1 MLIKA
6 ADDKQAD
13 LDALADLLTRPDV
26 NGATRKRIDQEIRTI
41 RAGVKGERDA
51 AYEIDFFCRDRPNW
65 AVLHDLR
72 IEVDGLVAQIDHLL
86 ISRLLIFWVCESKHF
101 AEGVAINDHGE
112 WQRYWNGRARGM
124 ASPVEQNRKH
134 TVTLRRLFDSGL
146 VTLPRRLGI
155 TLKPDFRSLILVSNE
170 ARIARPRREA
180 KVDGLDTVIKAEL
193 LAQTIDKQL
202 NQANPLILSR
212 LISTADLERLARD
225 LAALHRPSHVDWA
238 ARFGLPAEPLRSTL
252 ALRARDVQPTP
263 AEKVPPAT
271 HEAQKPKLVCAV
283 CGERV
288 SYTVARF
295 CWFNKPRFGGRI
307 LCMDCQRR
315 EPAVTPSQS
324 PARSGP
330 R

>member
-41 RAGVKGERDA
+41 RAGVRGERDA
-51 AYEIDFFCRDRPNW
+51 AYEIDFFCRDRPKW

-112 WQRYWNGRARGM
+112 WQRYWNGRAQGM

-134 TVTLRRLFDSGL
+134 TVTLRRLFDSGI

-155 TLKPDFRSLILVSNE
+155 TLKPDYRSLILVSNE

-180 KVDGLDTVIKAEL
+180 KLDGLDTVIKAEQ

-202 NQANPLILSR
+202 NQANPLILAR
-212 LISTADLERLARD
+212 LISTTDLERLARD

-238 ARFGLPAEPLRSTL
+238 ARFGLGPEPQHATRDPRTQEISST
-252 ALRARDVQPTP
+252 ATGEVPSPTQ
-263 AEKVPPAT
+263 
-271 HEAQKPKLVCAV
+271 EAQKQRLVCAV

-288 SYTVARF
+288 SITVARF

-307 LCMDCQRR
+307 LCMDCQKRA
-315 EPAVTPSQS
+315 PAAAQS
-324 PARSGP
+324 SSPPA
-330 R
+330 

>member
-13 LDALADLLTRPDV
+13 LDALAYLLTRPDV
-26 NGATRKRIDQEIRTI
+26 NGATRRRIDQEIRTI

-72 IEVDGLVAQIDHLL
+72 LEVDGLVAQIDHLL

-112 WQRYWNGRARGM
+112 WQRYWNGHAQGM

-155 TLKPDFRSLILVSNE
+155 TLKPDYRSLILVSNE

-225 LAALHRPSHVDWA
+225 LAALHRPSHVDWT
-238 ARFGLPAEPLRSTL
+238 ARFGLGPERQPA
-252 ALRARDVQPTP
+252 ARAPR
-263 AEKVPPAT
+263 T
-271 HEAQKPKLVCAV
+271 HEVPSTATGQAPSATQGAQKQRLVCAV

-315 EPAVTPSQS
+315 EPAAEQSSSPTP
-324 PARSGP
+324 
-330 R
+330 

>member
-13 LDALADLLTRPDV
+13 LDALAELLTRPDV
-26 NGATRKRIDQEIRTI
+26 NDVTRKRIDQEVRTI

-72 IEVDGLVAQIDHLL
+72 LEVDGLTAQIDHLL

-112 WQRYWNGRARGM
+112 WQRYWNGRAQGM

-134 TVTLRRLFDSGL
+134 IVTLRRLFDSGL

-155 TLKPDFRSLILVSNE
+155 TLKPDYRSLILVSNE
-170 ARIARPRREA
+170 ARIARPRRDA
-180 KVDGLDTVIKAEL
+180 KVDGLDTVIKAEQ

-238 ARFGLPAEPLRSTL
+238 ARFGLNREPQHATHAPL
-252 ALRARDVQPTP
+252 
-263 AEKVPPAT
+263 T
-271 HEAQKPKLVCAV
+271 HEAPSTATGQAPSATQGAQKQRLVCAV

-307 LCMDCQRR
+307 LCMDCQKR
-315 EPAVTPSQS
+315 EPSATPAQS

>member
-6 ADDKQAD
+6 ADDRQAD

-72 IEVDGLVAQIDHLL
+72 LEVDGLVAQIDHLL

-112 WQRYWNGRARGM
+112 WQRYWNGRALGM

-155 TLKPDFRSLILVSNE
+155 TLKPEYRSLILVSNE

-180 KVDGLDTVIKAEL
+180 KVEGLDTVIKAEQ

-238 ARFGLPAEPLRSTL
+238 ARFGLDPEPRHATRAPRTQEEPST
-252 ALRARDVQPTP
+252 ATVQAPS
-263 AEKVPPAT
+263 AT
-271 HEAQKPKLVCAV
+271 QGTQKQGLVCAA

-288 SYTVARF
+288 SYAVARF

-307 LCMDCQRR
+307 LCMDCQTR
-315 EPAVTPSQS
+315 EPAAAPSQS
-324 PARSGP
+324 PPGSGP